1 MAIVR
6 EEEDVEEIESGDL
19 YRKYPNRTKIKKYC
33 GVYAI
38 VNQNNKKI
46 YVGSSSHMY
55 HRIRTHVS
63 HLSKGSHYNSSWQED
78 YNKKH
83 TFKYYIVCNCPE
95 GEELA
100 KEKEVLNSYSMGRL
114 YNTWRSQGVDD
125 LLPFLEKAIASKTYR
140 EAYTINEETGCWES
154 NRVEKR
160 SGYSKMQ
167 VRINGKVRSLL
178 RHRIAYWERY
188 GEYPELVRHKCD
200 NKACRNPSHLEKGTH
215 KQNSDDKS
223 RDFYK
228 KFREVWIS
236 LGGDPVE
243 ITKHFGWKTNCST
256 TRGGVASAVYKYE
269 KKTGIKEEFPEII
282 KKRKRAVSGNA
293 SGIVYNKDAVVF
305 TKEEE
310 DYIRENYKNMS
321 DRKIAE
327 ELNKRDERFTSAI
340 LIKRMDVFRCRTYEL
355 RLTKRPK
362 YNRDN
367 FDIEKALELYKQGKS
382 FFAIAKELSV
392 SGKVVKRLI
401 ENEIE

>member
-1 MAIVR
+1 M
-6 EEEDVEEIESGDL
+6 EKYMKEIISEDL
-19 YRKYPNRTKIKKYC
+19 YRSYPYRTKVKKYC

-55 HRIRTHVS
+55 RRIRTHLS

-78 YNKKH
+78 YDKKD
-83 TFKYYIVCNCPE
+83 TFKYYVVCECPE
-95 GEELA
+95 GEELK
-100 KEKEVLNSYSMGRL
+100 KETEVLDSYDMTEL
-114 YNTWRSQGVDD
+114 YNTWRPPQLDE
-125 LLPFLEKAIASKTYR
+125 LLPFLEKATKTKTYNG
-140 EAYTINEETGCWES
+140 YVVNKETGCWES
-154 NRVEKR
+154 QACHSNG
-160 SGYSKMQ
+160 GYSK
-167 VRINGKVRSLL
+167 VIVYIDGKYRHLL
-178 RHRIAYWERY
+178 KHRVAYWQAH
-188 GEYPELVRHKCD
+188 GEYPELVRHKCN
-200 NKACRNPSHLEKGTH
+200 NKACMNPSHLEKGTH
-215 KQNSDDKS
+215 KQNAYDKN

-243 ITKHFGWKTNCST
+243 ITKHFGWKPTLST
-256 TRGGVASAVYKYE
+256 TRGGVAGAFYRYE

-293 SGIVYNKDAVVF
+293 LGIVYNKDAVVF
-305 TKEEE
+305 TKEEK

-321 DRKIAE
+321 DAKIAE
-327 ELNKRDERFTSAI
+327 ELNKRDKRLTSAI
-340 LIKRMDVFRCRTYEL
+340 LIKRKDIFSCRYLEL

-382 FFAIAKELSV
+382 FLAIAKELSV
-392 SGKVVKRLI
+392 SDKVVRRLI
-401 ENEIE
+401 KNETE